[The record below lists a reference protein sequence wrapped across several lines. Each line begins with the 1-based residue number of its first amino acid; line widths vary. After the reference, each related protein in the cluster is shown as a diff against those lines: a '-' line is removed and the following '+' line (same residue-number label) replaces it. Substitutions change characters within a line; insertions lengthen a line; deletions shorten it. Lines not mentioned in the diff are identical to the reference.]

1 MVGEFGFHTVSCARY
16 SRSGIE
22 PQTTHSRTRNCY
34 HLFPSS
40 SSRCVVS
47 LYCHCRNR
55 SSTRCRCNSATPL
68 PSTMARTA
76 GGGTTIGSG
85 GGTNPTS
92 SGATN
97 PQKPGGGC
105 CCTVGSETFRLSVD
119 RSIRAGLVS
128 FFAGCLVFWLQP
140 IMKTGSL
147 MVVFAVVASG
157 EHHSVLPCL
166 DPLMGS
172 FLDRHRALSMF
183 VPRAAQY
190 H

>member
-1 MVGEFGFHTVSCARY
+1 M
-16 SRSGIE
+16 
-22 PQTTHSRTRNCY
+22 
-34 HLFPSS
+34 
-40 SSRCVVS
+40 
-47 LYCHCRNR
+47 
-55 SSTRCRCNSATPL
+55 
-68 PSTMARTA
+68 
-76 GGGTTIGSG
+76 
-85 GGTNPTS
+85 
-92 SGATN
+92 
-97 PQKPGGGC
+97 
-105 CCTVGSETFRLSVD
+105 D